1 MKKLYQADR
10 NAVGEL
16 LKITDLLN
24 NALDAKK
31 TTYDEEIFSKLDT
44 DLTRKVFIYFTRCKC
59 GKMCLSIYFILLGEQ
74 TENNKRIV
82 I

>member
-24 NALDAKK
+24 DVLK
-31 TTYDEEIFSKLDT
+31 TKTAHEDESVSKLDT
-44 DLTRKVFIYFTRCKC
+44 SLTYKVFCIKF
-59 GKMCLSIYFILLGEQ
+59 L
-74 TENNKRIV
+74 NV
-82 I
+82 